1 MYYVVCPEIWQ
12 LKNILI
18 NPPPPPPVTRTK
30 YIDIKKKQCGVSDC
44 LRYGDCAFHYFCM
57 VLWCNRLI
65 SIPSK
70 WTSVHW
76 RARPM
81 QKSTDGFF
89 QHPFRKD
96 RYPPKTTINPQVDA
110 WILCRSFCVVLEG
123 DGCVG
128 VGVSPRRRGSGP
140 GATVPLQSRTKPL
153 ARHWQCHL
161 TGNWFVANEKFKVV
175 SLQCRLSHNAN
186 RENAAHS
193 WGISMW
199 AYFHQSP

>member
-18 NPPPPPPVTRTK
+18 NPLPPPPPVTRTK
-30 YIDIKKKQCGVSDC
+30 YIDIKKQCGVSDC

-57 VLWCNRLI
+57 VLWCNRFI

-96 RYPPKTTINPQVDA
+96 RYPPKTTINPQVDT

-123 DGCVG
+123 DGCVAVCLSSAPG
-128 VGVSPRRRGSGP
+128 ERAGSH
-140 GATVPLQSRTKPL
+140 GAAPVKNKAAGSAFAKPL
-153 ARHWQCHL
+153 DRKLICCKWKIQRCP
-161 TGNWFVANEKFKVV
+161 T
-175 SLQCRLSHNAN
+175 
-186 RENAAHS
+186 
-193 WGISMW
+193 
-199 AYFHQSP
+199 

>member
-18 NPPPPPPVTRTK
+18 TPPPPPPPVTRTK
-30 YIDIKKKQCGVSDC
+30 YIDIKKQQCGVSDC

-89 QHPFRKD
+89 QHPFRTD

-110 WILCRSFCVVLEG
+110 WIFVSFFLRGAGGRRLRRSRCRCPSSAPG
-123 DGCVG
+123 K
-128 VGVSPRRRGSGP
+128 RAGSH
-140 GATVPLQSRTKPL
+140 GAAPVKNKAAGSALAKPL
-153 ARHWQCHL
+153 DRKLICCKWKIQRCP
-161 TGNWFVANEKFKVV
+161 T
-175 SLQCRLSHNAN
+175 
-186 RENAAHS
+186 
-193 WGISMW
+193 
-199 AYFHQSP
+199 